1 MDRSE
6 REARRDHKIGGRCS
20 NRSTHRGAAG
30 TVGTLYVADT
40 PERGERGPTG
50 PPGPQGDRGK
60 RGPEPNPFETAE
72 PLDPDEVWQVIE
84 SDTTRLTDNVEF
96 PEEEDPA
103 AQDICDAM
111 QSSSI
116 SELQD
121 VGYSC

>member
-1 MDRSE
+1 M
-6 REARRDHKIGGRCS
+6 ATKLVVVAVVVAALVGGA
-20 NRSTHRGAAG
+20 GG
-30 TVGTLYVADT
+30 TVGTLYVAT
-40 PERGERGPTG
+40 GEVRGERGPAG
-50 PPGPQGDRGK
+50 PEGPEGPRGK
-60 RGPEPNPFETAE
+60 RGPRASVLDTPPVPGFDESA

-121 VGYSC
+121 IGYSC